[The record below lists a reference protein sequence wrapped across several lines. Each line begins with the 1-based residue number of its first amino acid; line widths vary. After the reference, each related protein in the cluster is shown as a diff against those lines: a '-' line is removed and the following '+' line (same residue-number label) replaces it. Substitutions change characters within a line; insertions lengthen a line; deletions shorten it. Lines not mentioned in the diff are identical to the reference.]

1 MRKFS
6 IVILTAIALT
16 SCVSK
21 KKYLALEKDNGELK
35 SELTKT
41 KVENEE
47 LEAQFAAIQARV
59 DQYNAR
65 INSLSEES
73 DAKMVSVEGV
83 VISEDQK
90 AQMREM
96 LKNVPP
102 AYLAD
107 AKTLKDSMNAAISYN
122 VRSNVTNIDET
133 EDVSMNIEGTV
144 VMISIADELLFRSGS
159 FNISN
164 DADHILK
171 KLADVINSE
180 PSVEVMVEGHTDSQS
195 ISTVKVSDNWEL
207 SVLRAASVVKK
218 LQNEFD
224 VAPEKLIAAGRSFY
238 QPLTDNDTAE
248 NRAINRRTRIL
259 ILPNLD
265 KFFALISAE
274 E

>member
-73 DAKMVSVEGV
+73 DAKMVSVDGV

-102 AYLAD
+102 AYLAN

-195 ISTVKVSDNWEL
+195 ISNVKVSDNWEL

-218 LQNEFD
+218 LQNDFD

-248 NRAINRRTRIL
+248 HRAVNRRTRIL